1 MKQIQLRMLLISSM
15 FTALCA
21 VGAFIRIPIPPYP
34 VPMTLQTAFLYLA
47 GLLLPKREAFLS
59 QAAYVLLGLI
69 GIPIFTGGGGIGYVV
84 NPTFGYL
91 IAFMLC
97 APILSTWANKTLYAG
112 RKVLYSIG
120 GIVIILC
127 LQVVGVAYMAGI
139 SSLYLGT
146 PLAFSRAVY
155 LVLIFVPLD
164 ILKLFTATLLAI
176 QLRHKLPSLFTQ
188 NVIAR

>member
-1 MKQIQLRMLLISSM
+1 MKKIQLRMLLISSM

-21 VGAFIRIPIPPYP
+21 VGTFIRIPIPPYP

-97 APILSTWANKTLYAG
+97 APLLSTWANKTLYAG
-112 RKVLYSIG
+112 HKVIYSIG

-127 LQVVGVAYMAGI
+127 LQVVGVTYMACI

-155 LVLIFVPLD
+155 LLLIFVPLD
-164 ILKLFTATLLAI
+164 ILKLFAATLLAV
-176 QLRHKLPSLFTQ
+176 QLRRKLPSFFTQ
-188 NVIAR
+188 NATAL